1 MTTSEFRRISELFK
15 NETFE
20 LTYNGVLYATFDE
33 VIDLVQK
40 CTQDEVLRDAVYN
53 LKYYT
58 DMLERVW
65 KKRNEFLK
73 FRASLSSDRDL
84 PPISIER
91 QQSDYDRV
99 SHCISNI
106 RHCKDVLSS
115 IELDLDID
123 IQSFQVKSKS
133 RVVVYHVEQERGD
146 TLYDI
151 DLSTFNK

>member
-20 LTYNGVLYATFDE
+20 LTYNGVLYATFDD
-33 VIDLVQK
+33 VIAVVTQ
-40 CTQDEVLRDAVYN
+40 CTREEVLRDAVYN

-58 DMLERVW
+58 DMLKRVW

-73 FRASLSSDRDL
+73 FRALLSSDRDL
-84 PPISIER
+84 PPISLER

-99 SHCISNI
+99 SDCISNI
-106 RHCKDVLSS
+106 RHCEDVLSS

-123 IQSFQVKSKS
+123 IQSFQVKSKN
-133 RVVVYHVEQERGD
+133 RVVVYHVEQECGD